1 MGEDTKSEEVVKVI
15 KENAGDLVVRGPE
28 LFDEFKK
35 GDKVSF
41 AFRIVFQS
49 DDRTLTDAEINEV
62 MDKVKLALGSAGWEV
77 R

>member
-1 MGEDTKSEEVVKVI
+1 VGEDTKSEEVVKVI